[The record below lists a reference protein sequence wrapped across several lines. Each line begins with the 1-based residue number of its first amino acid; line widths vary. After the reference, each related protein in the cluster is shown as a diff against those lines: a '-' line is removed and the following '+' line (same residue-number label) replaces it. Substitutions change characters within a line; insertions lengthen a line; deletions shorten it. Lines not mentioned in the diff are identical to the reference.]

1 MSLIQTLCRLQ
12 AVDQEW
18 DEKGRRFQLVRQRLA
33 DQSELEKRRQVQEN
47 LQKQLSRV
55 RTALQDAELRMSS
68 LQQKI
73 ATVEN
78 ELYSGRTTSPRE
90 LANLQQEREMHLRH
104 LSETEDEVLMGLTQT
119 EELEEAVAKGAQEL
133 DRFEKAWADEREQL
147 RAQYRELGARLQQL
161 KSEREA
167 LRATV
172 GRAELGLY
180 DELRKSKGGQPLSPM
195 KGSMCQTCRVTVPS
209 NKAQLAQSGET
220 LVCCEGCGRI
230 LYPE

>member
-18 DEKGRRFQLVRQRLA
+18 DEKGRQFQLVRQRLA
-33 DQSELEKRRQVQEN
+33 DQSELEERRQAQEN
-47 LQKQLSRV
+47 LQQQLSRV
-55 RTALQDAELRMSS
+55 RTALQDAELRMAS

-73 ATVEN
+73 ETVGN
-78 ELYSGRTTSPRE
+78 ELYSGHTTSSRE

-104 LSETEDEVLMGLTQT
+104 LSETEDEVLMGLTQA

-133 DRFEKAWADEREQL
+133 VRFEKAWAHEQEQL
-147 RAQYRELGARLQQL
+147 RVQYRELGTRLQQL
-161 KSEREA
+161 KREREA
-167 LRATV
+167 LRVTV

-180 DELRKSKGGQPLSPM
+180 DELRKSKGGQALSPM

>member
-1 MSLIQTLCRLQ
+1 MTLIQTLCRLQ

-18 DEKGRRFQLVRQRLA
+18 DEKGRQFQLVRQRLA
-33 DQSELEKRRQVQEN
+33 DQSELDARRQAQER

-55 RTALQDAELRMSS
+55 RTSLQDAELRLSS

-78 ELYSGRTTSPRE
+78 DLYSGRVTSPRE
-90 LANLQQEREMHLRH
+90 LANLQQEREIHLRH
-104 LSETEDEVLMGLTQT
+104 LSETEDEVLMGLTQA
-119 EELEEAVAKGAQEL
+119 EELEEAVSKGAQEL
-133 DRFEKAWADEREQL
+133 DHFEKAWAHEQEQL
-147 RAQYRELGARLQQL
+147 RVQYRELGTRLQQL

-180 DELRKSKGGQPLSPM
+180 DELRKSKAGQALSPM

-209 NKAQLAQSGET
+209 NKAQMAQTGQV
-220 LVCCEGCGRI
+220 LMCCEGCGRI
-230 LYPE
+230 LYPV

>member
-12 AVDQEW
+12 SVDQEW
-18 DEKGRRFQLVRQRLA
+18 DEKGRQFQLVRQRLA
-33 DQSELEKRRQVQEN
+33 DQSELEERRQAQEN
-47 LQKQLSRV
+47 HQKQLSRV
-55 RTALQDAELRMSS
+55 RTALQDAELRMAS

-104 LSETEDEVLMGLTQT
+104 LSETEDEVLMGLTQA

-133 DRFEKAWADEREQL
+133 DRFEKAWADEQEQL
-147 RAQYRELGARLQQL
+147 HAQYRELGARLQQL

-172 GRAELGLY
+172 SRAELGLY
-180 DELRKSKGGQPLSPM
+180 DELRKSKGGQALSPM
-195 KGSMCQTCRVTVPS
+195 KASMCQTCRVTVPS
-209 NKAQLAQSGET
+209 IKAQLAQSGET
-220 LVCCEGCGRI
+220 LVCCEGCSRI